1 MSSSDLWRCDGTLD
15 RGRYALL
22 GTVLFAVKHNLDR
35 LIAAWF
41 GRPWRP
47 FNYLAPGGLL
57 TSLSGAD
64 AKFYAVLIGTAL
76 PFIWA
81 GVALTLRRLR
91 AAGLPGWLVVL
102 FFVPLINL
110 LFFLILCLL
119 PSPGPA
125 PSVPGPRF
133 LDRLIPASRAGSAA
147 AGALLA
153 SLAALALVALGVK
166 IFQQYGWGLFVG
178 LPFAMGFASAL
189 VYGYHAPRS
198 LGACIGVGWLAVAI
212 AGALLVSMAVEGM
225 VCLVMAA
232 PLALV
237 LAAMGSTVGYLIQS
251 HPPQARTAAPPLLL
265 ALLLACPSLM
275 WGEYA
280 IDSPPPLLPVRTS
293 IEISA
298 PPDVVWRHV
307 VAFAALPEP
316 DEWFFHLGI
325 AYPTRARI
333 DGAGVGSVRHCIFST
348 GEFVEP
354 IEVWDEPRLLKFSVA
369 SQPAPLREWTPY
381 AEIHP
386 PHLDHYLLSRQG
398 QFLLTALP
406 GGRTRLE
413 GTTWYENR
421 MWPAGYWRPWSDWI
435 IHRIHRRVL
444 EHLQRLST

>member
-1 MSSSDLWRCDGTLD
+1 MSWRDLWHCDGTID
-15 RGRYALL
+15 RGRYFLL
-22 GTVLFAVKHNLDR
+22 RAALFAVKHNLDR
-35 LIAAWF
+35 LIASWF

-57 TSLSGAD
+57 TSLSGTD
-64 AKFYAVLIGTAL
+64 AKFYATLIVTAL

-81 GVALTLRRLR
+81 GVVLTLRRLR

-102 FFVPLINL
+102 FFVPLLNL

-119 PSPGPA
+119 PSRGPA
-125 PSVPGPRF
+125 ASASGPGF
-133 LDRLIPASRAGSAA
+133 LDRLVPESRGGSAV
-147 AGALLA
+147 AGVLLA
-153 SLAALALVALGVK
+153 TLAALPLVALGVK

-198 LGACIGVGWLAVAI
+198 LGSCIGVGWLSVGI
-212 AGALLVSMAVEGM
+212 AGAALVSMAIEGM
-225 VCLVMAA
+225 ICLVMAA

-237 LAAMGSTVGYLIQS
+237 LAAMGSTIGYFVQS
-251 HPPQARTAAPPLLL
+251 RGPQARTATPSLLL
-265 ALLLACPSLM
+265 ALLLASPSLM
-275 WGEYA
+275 WGEYVVG
-280 IDSPPPLLPVRTS
+280 SFPPLMPVRTA

-307 VAFAALPEP
+307 VAFATLPEP
-316 DEWFFHLGI
+316 DEWLFRAGI
-325 AYPTRARI
+325 SYPTRARI
-333 DGAGVGSVRHCIFST
+333 DGQGVGAVRHCIFST

-354 IEVWDEPRLLKFSVA
+354 IEIWDEPRLLKFFVM

-386 PHLDHYLLSRQG
+386 AHLDNYLVSRQG

-406 GGRTRLE
+406 NGRTRLE

-421 MWPAGYWRPWSDWI
+421 MWPADYWRPWSDWI

-444 EHLQRLST
+444 EHIQRLCT